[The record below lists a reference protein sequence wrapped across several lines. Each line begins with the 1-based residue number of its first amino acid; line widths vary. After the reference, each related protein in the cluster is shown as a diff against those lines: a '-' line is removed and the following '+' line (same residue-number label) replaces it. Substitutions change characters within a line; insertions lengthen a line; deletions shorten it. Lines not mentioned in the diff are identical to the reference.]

1 LKSRVPVSYTV
12 YVLGG
17 MFIGLFFGDK
27 AFPQFEAAFGDPVT
41 DIVLGVGG
49 AVFAAVAYEVL
60 WPRRP

>member
-1 LKSRVPVSYTV
+1 MKSRIPVSYTV

-17 MFIGLFFGDK
+17 MFIGLLFGDK
-27 AFPQFEAAFGDPVT
+27 AFPQFEAVFGDALT

-49 AVFAAVAYEVL
+49 AVVAAVAYEVL